1 MTRITA
7 WSCSGLVGSGLMLA
21 LSIPRW
27 TISRIDLFEVKLTA
41 ALVEVRP
48 TYLIR
53 DEKRTLDMICIDSRV
68 FEVLAQ
74 AVRVP

>member
-41 ALVEVRP
+41 ALVEVRS

>member
-41 ALVEVRP
+41 ALVEVRSA
-48 TYLIR
+48 YLIR
-53 DEKRTLDMICIDSRV
+53 DEKCTLDMICIDSRV
-68 FEVLAQ
+68 FDVLAQ

>member
-7 WSCSGLVGSGLMLA
+7 WSCSGLVGSGMTLA

>member
-41 ALVEVRP
+41 ALVEVRS

-53 DEKRTLDMICIDSRV
+53 DEKCTLDRICIDSRV

>member
-41 ALVEVRP
+41 ALVEVRS

-53 DEKRTLDMICIDSRV
+53 DEKCTLDMICIDSRV